1 MIKVILAEDTPVL
14 RRHLVDL
21 IDRQDDMKVVG
32 FADTGAEIFDIAKR
46 TDFDIAVLDIDMET
60 STAGIIAAGEILSVK
75 PSSKIVFLSVHEDD
89 EMILC
94 ALEAGNV
101 DYVVKSDDLEN
112 VLRHIRSFADGKPVL
127 DTKVGSA
134 MKREFLRLR
143 KTENNL
149 LYFIKNL
156 SGLTSA
162 EKQLVRLL
170 LQGYSAR
177 QIAEERVVELSTV
190 KTQISH
196 ILKKVNAKRSKELV
210 DNIREKN
217 LEQLLMD

>member
-1 MIKVILAEDTPVL
+1 
-14 RRHLVDL
+14 
-21 IDRQDDMKVVG
+21 
-32 FADTGAEIFDIAKR
+32 
-46 TDFDIAVLDIDMET
+46 
-60 STAGIIAAGEILSVK
+60 
-75 PSSKIVFLSVHEDD
+75 
-89 EMILC
+89 
-94 ALEAGNV
+94 
-101 DYVVKSDDLEN
+101 
-112 VLRHIRSFADGKPVL
+112 
-127 DTKVGSA
+127 

-177 QIAEERVVELSTV
+177 QIAEERIVELSTV